1 MPQAVSDS
9 FNVMIPMLLTLSIF
23 GIVSAVLAVA
33 FSTDL
38 MTIISTFISE
48 PLKGIMNA
56 GPWAVVLIYTLA
68 NLLFCLGIHQSTIS
82 GVLAEP
88 ILTILIVDNMAT
100 FASGQP
106 IPADH
111 YMNMQIIYLLG
122 VGRFYTYNFSST
134 EAAAGGQSQSSVAM
148 KSFLSSTLSSQLN
161 DLIAG
166 AMGYSNWSFGT
177 NLSTGQIGWSDMEV
191 AGLLSGHLLNNRLL
205 INGNFGYRD
214 RPTSTTNFVGDFDI
228 QYLLTPSGSV
238 SLKAYSE
245 TNDRYFTKSALTTQ
259 GIGIRLSRDFTNL
272 RDLFQVRKRRKPQ
285 PRFPELPA
293 MQK

>member
-1 MPQAVSDS
+1 
-9 FNVMIPMLLTLSIF
+9 
-23 GIVSAVLAVA
+23 
-33 FSTDL
+33 
-38 MTIISTFISE
+38 
-48 PLKGIMNA
+48 
-56 GPWAVVLIYTLA
+56 
-68 NLLFCLGIHQSTIS
+68 
-82 GVLAEP
+82 
-88 ILTILIVDNMAT
+88 
-100 FASGQP
+100 
-106 IPADH
+106 
-111 YMNMQIIYLLG
+111 MQIIYLLG

>member
-23 GIVSAVLAVA
+23 GIVSAVLAAA

-82 GVLAEP
+82 GVLAES

-111 YMNMQIIYLLG
+111 YMKMLIINSFALIGGSGCTLMLLLDTLVFSKSKTSRTVAKMAIVPG
-122 VGRFYTYNFSST
+122 LFNINEPVIYGYPIVYNLPACRVLVWSPLPCR
-134 EAAAGGQSQSSVAM
+134 EEIDGAAAKPGVVRTNALLREIFARAQERIVDGRVAFADAYPALLDAAG
-148 KSFLSSTLSSQLN
+148 SPLASLYRPGDGLHIN
-161 DLIAG
+161 DAG
-166 AMGYSNWSFGT
+166 YDRVTAV
-177 NLSTGQIGWSDMEV
+177 LEPKLR
-191 AGLLSGHLLNNRLL
+191 ALLAAA
-205 INGNFGYRD
+205 D
-214 RPTSTTNFVGDFDI
+214 
-228 QYLLTPSGSV
+228 
-238 SLKAYSE
+238 
-245 TNDRYFTKSALTTQ
+245 
-259 GIGIRLSRDFTNL
+259 
-272 RDLFQVRKRRKPQ
+272 
-285 PRFPELPA
+285 
-293 MQK
+293 